1 MARKSFKC
9 TTVEYYEDTGKIK
22 YMEFTE
28 NKIQEEKIVE
38 NASRALIMAAGVL
51 VGVLLLS
58 LAVYLFTIFGNFG
71 SEMTTQM
78 NEKNLSEFNAQ
89 FTKYES
95 YQDENGKW
103 QNTCRAQDVVT
114 IANLAKENNNKYE
127 YTVSDANTGYY
138 YVKVIVK
145 NVSSNYKDNFEIA
158 SLNDYTTFL
167 ANYSGESIY
176 SEEQQKDIFNVIYFK
191 CTDIKINENSKR
203 VCSITFTRMK

>member
-1 MARKSFKC
+1 M
-9 TTVEYYEDTGKIK
+9 
-22 YMEFTE
+22 
-28 NKIQEEKIVE
+28 E

-145 NVSSNYKDNFEIA
+145 NVS
-158 SLNDYTTFL
+158 T
-167 ANYSGESIY
+167 
-176 SEEQQKDIFNVIYFK
+176 
-191 CTDIKINENSKR
+191 KIILR
-203 VCSITFTRMK
+203 LHH

>member
-1 MARKSFKC
+1 M
-9 TTVEYYEDTGKIK
+9 
-22 YMEFTE
+22 
-28 NKIQEEKIVE
+28 E

-89 FTKYES
+89 FTRYES

-145 NVSSNYKDNFEIA
+145 TGHKTRENFEIA
-158 SLNDYTTFL
+158 SLDDYTSFL
-167 ANYSGESIY
+167 KDYSG
-176 SEEQQKDIFNVIYFK
+176 NVQDGAYNVTHFK
-191 CTDIKINENSKR
+191 CINIKLNQNSQR
-203 VCSITFTRMK
+203 VCSVTFEQM

>member
-1 MARKSFKC
+1 M
-9 TTVEYYEDTGKIK
+9 
-22 YMEFTE
+22 
-28 NKIQEEKIVE
+28 E

-145 NVSSNYKDNFEIA
+145 NVSR
-158 SLNDYTTFL
+158 NDYTTFL

>member
-1 MARKSFKC
+1 M
-9 TTVEYYEDTGKIK
+9 
-22 YMEFTE
+22 
-28 NKIQEEKIVE
+28 E
-38 NASRALIMAAGVL
+38 NASRALLMAAGVL

-114 IANLAKENNNKYE
+114 IANLAKENNNKYD
-127 YTVSDANTGYY
+127 YTVNDADKGYY

>member
-1 MARKSFKC
+1 M
-9 TTVEYYEDTGKIK
+9 
-22 YMEFTE
+22 
-28 NKIQEEKIVE
+28 E
-38 NASRALIMAAGVL
+38 NASKALLMAAGVL

-103 QNTCRAQDVVT
+103 QNLCRAQDVVT
-114 IANLAKENNNKYE
+114 IANLAKENNNKYD
-127 YTVSDANTGYY
+127 YTVNDADKGDY

-191 CTDIKINENSKR
+191 CTDTDIKINENSKR

>member
-1 MARKSFKC
+1 MHNLQSMKVIKTKMANGRIH
-9 TTVEYYEDTGKIK
+9 VEH
-22 YMEFTE
+22 
-28 NKIQEEKIVE
+28 
-38 NASRALIMAAGVL
+38 R
-51 VGVLLLS
+51 
-58 LAVYLFTIFGNFG
+58 
-71 SEMTTQM
+71 
-78 NEKNLSEFNAQ
+78 
-89 FTKYES
+89 
-95 YQDENGKW
+95 
-103 QNTCRAQDVVT
+103 DVVT

>member
-167 ANYSGESIY
+167 ANYSGGSIY
-176 SEEQQKDIFNVIYFK
+176 FEEQQKDIFNVIYFK

>member
-1 MARKSFKC
+1 M
-9 TTVEYYEDTGKIK
+9 
-22 YMEFTE
+22 
-28 NKIQEEKIVE
+28 E

-103 QNTCRAQDVVT
+103 QNLCRAQDVVT
-114 IANLAKENNNKYE
+114 IANLAKENNDQYN
-127 YTVSDANTGYY
+127 YTVNDMNTGYY
-138 YVKVIVK
+138 YVRVIVK
-145 NVSSNYKDNFEIA
+145 TGHITKNNYETA
-158 SLNDYTTFL
+158 SLDDYTNFLKQFSGSTQNGTF
-167 ANYSGESIY
+167 
-176 SEEQQKDIFNVIYFK
+176 DVIYFK
-191 CTDIKINENSKR
+191 CTNIQTNVNSKR
-203 VCSITFTRMK
+203 VCSVTFEQM

>member
-9 TTVEYYEDTGKIK
+9 TTVEYYKDTGKIK

-38 NASRALIMAAGVL
+38 NASRALLMAAGVL

>member
-1 MARKSFKC
+1 MVYGKRSRRFKISIC
-9 TTVEYYEDTGKIK
+9 SSIIDYGIIFNY
-22 YMEFTE
+22 
-28 NKIQEEKIVE
+28 
-38 NASRALIMAAGVL
+38 
-51 VGVLLLS
+51 S
-58 LAVYLFTIFGNFG
+58 L
-71 SEMTTQM
+71 
-78 NEKNLSEFNAQ
+78 